1 MKPLNNRVILKVE
14 KIVKKEKKFNPETGK
29 MEKIE
34 TVEMPDTGIVTHGND
49 IVKKGDKVK
58 YQRYGALEISSNKKA
73 FVICVDSED
82 LYAKI

>member
-14 KIVKKEKKFNPETGK
+14 KKATKQKAFNPETGK
-29 MEKIE
+29 EE
-34 TVEMPDTGIVTHGND
+34 TQEIVEMSDIGKVLHGND

-58 YQRYGALEISSNKKA
+58 YQRYGAVEVENKRKH
-73 FVICVDSED
+73 FIICIDSED